1 MRDFWVWYK
10 RLVDW
15 GGKISVGLRWFDTF
29 DLEQNQHKLPQAG
42 DTV

>member
-1 MRDFWVWYK
+1 
-10 RLVDW
+10 
-15 GGKISVGLRWFDTF
+15 VGLRWFDTF